1 MLQPPPLLVISERG
15 VCWGPLALHF
25 FTSCHKLHFASRW
38 LVLDLPVNP
47 PLLVCFQQVL
57 PGQYAFV
64 LHTASP
70 FSGERG
76 EMYGE
81 LVCGLGE
88 TLVGNHP
95 GRPLAFSDRPD
106 GSDMQVSHKQLR
118 SIKGATSPVKSTVP
132 CVQGVCSCVF
142 NRRRWAAPAAVRVQS
157 INYCNIC
164 SNEICR
170 EVSASHSPN
179 TTWFGCCHLPSHAPC
194 VLHVPQP
201 LLLHCTFLRFY

>member
-1 MLQPPPLLVISERG
+1 MM
-15 VCWGPLALHF
+15 
-25 FTSCHKLHFASRW
+25 
-38 LVLDLPVNP
+38 
-47 PLLVCFQQVL
+47 QVL

-106 GSDMQVSHKQLR
+106 GSDMQVRTKFVCRTKPKTRLTWWCL
-118 SIKGATSPVKSTVP
+118 KTLTVSMTP
-132 CVQGVCSCVF
+132 
-142 NRRRWAAPAAVRVQS
+142 
-157 INYCNIC
+157 
-164 SNEICR
+164 
-170 EVSASHSPN
+170 
-179 TTWFGCCHLPSHAPC
+179 
-194 VLHVPQP
+194 
-201 LLLHCTFLRFY
+201 